1 MRSSHWTYNDRLR
14 ELLAAQWWG
23 CPTPEDFHSLPKQA
37 RLEIVAA
44 YEADWRMNAINA
56 HEAARPKKRG

>member
-1 MRSSHWTYNDRLR
+1 M
-14 ELLAAQWWG
+14 AAQWWG